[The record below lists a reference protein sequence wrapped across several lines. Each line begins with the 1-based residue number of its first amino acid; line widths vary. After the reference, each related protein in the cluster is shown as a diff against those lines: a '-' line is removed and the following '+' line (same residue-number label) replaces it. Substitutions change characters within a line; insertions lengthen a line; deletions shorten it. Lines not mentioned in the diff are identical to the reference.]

1 VTEAEKRIDEA
12 LDKVLRASGTA
23 LRYYTAPITLE
34 RLRTAMREVMSDSY
48 INGSNDAWAVVL
60 AAQRGKP

>member
-1 VTEAEKRIDEA
+1 
-12 LDKVLRASGTA
+12 
-23 LRYYTAPITLE
+23 
-34 RLRTAMREVMSDSY
+34 MREVMSDSY